1 MSVTLELSAAQVA
14 QLKKAVTPVKKEV
27 PVSQEGGAKRKAKR
41 AGAKKAGAKKAT
53 KKTTKKAT
61 KKTGKK

>member
-27 PVSQEGGAKRKAKR
+27 PVSQEGGAKRKGKRSAAKR
-41 AGAKKAGAKKAT
+41 SAT
-53 KKTTKKAT
+53 KKTTKKST
-61 KKTGKK
+61 KKTGKKTGKK

>member
-27 PVSQEGGAKRKAKR
+27 PVSQEGGAKRKVKR
-41 AGAKKAGAKKAT
+41 STKKAGAKKAT

>member
-41 AGAKKAGAKKAT
+41 STKKAG
-53 KKTTKKAT
+53 TKKAT
-61 KKTGKK
+61 KKTGRKTAKKTGKK